1 MMEYLNRLLLKGN
14 EAVVYGAL
22 LAGCDAFYGY
32 PITPASEVAHSSAAL
47 FPKLNRT
54 FLQAESEISAI
65 NMVIGASAAGKRVMT
80 GSSGLGISLKQE
92 AVSYL
97 AAFELPAVI
106 VDIMRGG
113 PGLGNIS
120 PEQSDYFQ
128 VVKGG
133 GHGAYRCLVFTPE
146 SVQEMCDAG
155 YNAFSLCEKYRMP
168 GYILADG
175 VIGQMM
181 ESVTLPEPTTYVYDP
196 EWKITN
202 RTNGEANYLTT
213 IYLENDDL
221 ERRNNL
227 LQEKYRRVQ
236 ENEQSAEEFFTEDAE
251 LVLVAYGISARIART
266 AVRRLR
272 EQGYKIG
279 MLRPKMVFPFPER
292 ALKKIV
298 TGGIAKAFLCI
309 ELSPGQMME
318 DVKLAI
324 DCKLP
329 VHLAYRLGGNIPSV
343 AEISEKA
350 VAIINAKGGC

>member
-1 MMEYLNRLLLKGN
+1 MEYLNRLLLKGN

-47 FPKLNRT
+47 FPKLHRT

-133 GHGAYRCLVFTPE
+133 GHGAYRCLVFTPD
-146 SVQEMCDAG
+146 SVQEMCDCG
-155 YNAFSLCEKYRMP
+155 YNAFSLCEKYRIP

-181 ESVTLPEPTTYVYDP
+181 ESLTLPDPPDYVFDP
-196 EWKITN
+196 DWKITGE
-202 RTNGEANYLTT
+202 TNGEANYLTT

-227 LQEKYRRVQ
+227 LQEKYRLIQ
-236 ENEQSAEEFFTEDAE
+236 EREQSAEEYMTDDAE
-251 LVLVAYGISARIART
+251 LVFVAYGISARIART
-266 AVRRLR
+266 AVAELR
-272 EQGYKIG
+272 KQGYKVG
-279 MLRPKMVFPFPER
+279 LLRPKMVFPFPER
-292 ALKKIV
+292 ALNKIV
-298 TGGIAKAFLCI
+298 RAGHVRNFLCV
-309 ELSPGQMME
+309 ELSPGQMIE
-318 DVKLAI
+318 DVKLSI
-324 DCKLP
+324 ECRIP
-329 VHLAYRLGGNIPSV
+329 VHLAGRMGGNIPSV
-343 AEISEKA
+343 REICEKA
-350 VAIINAKGGC
+350 LALLKGGC

>member
-1 MMEYLNRLLLKGN
+1 MAYLNRLLLKGN

-32 PITPASEVAHSSAAL
+32 PITPASEVAHSSAKL
-47 FPKLNRT
+47 FPMLHRT

-106 VDIMRGG
+106 VDVMRGG

-133 GHGAYRCLVFTPE
+133 GHGAYRCLVFTPD
-146 SVQEMCDAG
+146 SVQEMCDCG
-155 YNAFSLCEKYRMP
+155 YNAFAMCEKYRTP
-168 GYILADG
+168 AYILADG

-181 ESVTLPEPTTYVYDP
+181 ESVTLPEPTDYVFDP
-196 EWKITN
+196 EWAVNKYN
-202 RTNGEANYLTT
+202 DKGEANYLTT
-213 IYLENDDL
+213 IYLENDEL

-227 LQEKYRRVQ
+227 LQEKFRRIQ
-236 ENEQSAEEFFTEDAE
+236 ENEQSAEEYMTDDAE
-251 LVLVAYGISARIART
+251 LVFVAYGISARIART
-266 AVRRLR
+266 AVRELR
-272 EQGYKIG
+272 NEGYKVG
-279 MLRPKMVFPFPER
+279 LLRPKMVFPFPER
-292 ALKKIV
+292 ALNKLVNAGTVKN
-298 TGGIAKAFLCI
+298 FLCV
-309 ELSPGQMME
+309 ELSPGQMIE
-318 DVKLAI
+318 DVKLSI
-324 DCKLP
+324 ECRRP
-329 VHLAYRLGGNIPSV
+329 VHLAYRMGGNIPSV
-343 AEISEKA
+343 REICEKV
-350 VAIINAKGGC
+350 VAILKGAC

>member
-1 MMEYLNRLLLKGN
+1 MEYLNRLLLKGN

-47 FPKLNRT
+47 FPKLHRT

-133 GHGAYRCLVFTPE
+133 GHGAYHCLVFTPD
-146 SVQEMCDAG
+146 SVQEMCDCG
-155 YNAFSLCEKYRMP
+155 YNAFALCEKYRIP

-181 ESVTLPEPTTYVYDP
+181 ESVTLPEPTDYVFDP
-196 EWKITN
+196 DWKISGKTD
-202 RTNGEANYLTT
+202 GKANYLTT

-221 ERRNNL
+221 EQRNNL
-227 LQEKYRRVQ
+227 LQEKYRRIQ
-236 ENEQSAEEFFTEDAE
+236 EQEQSAEEYMTDDAE
-251 LVLVAYGISARIART
+251 LVFVAYGISARIART
-266 AVRRLR
+266 AVTELR
-272 EQGYKIG
+272 KQGYRVG
-279 MLRPKMVFPFPER
+279 LLRPKMVFPFPER
-292 ALKKIV
+292 ALNRIV
-298 TGGIAKAFLCI
+298 AGGKVRNFLCV
-309 ELSPGQMME
+309 ELSPGQMIE
-318 DVKLAI
+318 DVKLSI
-324 DCKLP
+324 ECRIP
-329 VHLAYRLGGNIPSV
+329 VHLAYRMGGNIPSV
-343 AEISEKA
+343 REICEKA
-350 VAIINAKGGC
+350 LALLKGGC

>member
-1 MMEYLNRLLLKGN
+1 MAYLNRLLLKGN

-32 PITPASEVAHSSAAL
+32 PITPASEVAHSSAKL
-47 FPKLNRT
+47 FPMLHRT

-106 VDIMRGG
+106 VDVMRGG

-133 GHGAYRCLVFTPE
+133 GHGAY
-146 SVQEMCDAG
+146 
-155 YNAFSLCEKYRMP
+155 AFAMCEKYRTP
-168 GYILADG
+168 AYILADG

-181 ESVTLPEPTTYVYDP
+181 ESVTLPEPTDYVFDP
-196 EWKITN
+196 EWAVNKYN
-202 RTNGEANYLTT
+202 DKGEANYLTT
-213 IYLENDDL
+213 IYLENDEL

-227 LQEKYRRVQ
+227 LQEKFRRIQ
-236 ENEQSAEEFFTEDAE
+236 ENEQSAEEYMTDDAE
-251 LVLVAYGISARIART
+251 LVFVAYGISARIART
-266 AVRRLR
+266 AVRELR
-272 EQGYKIG
+272 NEGYKVG
-279 MLRPKMVFPFPER
+279 LLRPKMVFPFPER
-292 ALKKIV
+292 ALNKLVNAGTVKN
-298 TGGIAKAFLCI
+298 FLCV
-309 ELSPGQMME
+309 ELSPGQMIE
-318 DVKLAI
+318 DVKLSI
-324 DCKLP
+324 ECRRP
-329 VHLAYRLGGNIPSV
+329 VHLAYRMGGNIPSV
-343 AEISEKA
+343 REICEKA
-350 VAIINAKGGC
+350 VAILKGAC